1 VPLGENVIATS
12 RPRDRRPSRTSRLF
26 QHAFV
31 AQRVM
36 MTHSQACRPC
46 AKRKVRCDRLEPC
59 SNCKRRKTDRCIYP
73 ASTPTDRI
81 RQLESIV
88 RELGG
93 NPNNDD
99 STSPVQGS
107 LRVVPKQMRAN
118 APTELR
124 SNDPIILEEDGEV
137 QYLES

>member
-1 VPLGENVIATS
+1 
-12 RPRDRRPSRTSRLF
+12 
-26 QHAFV
+26 
-31 AQRVM
+31 M

-59 SNCKRRKTDRCIYP
+59 SNCKRRKTDRCTYP
-73 ASTPTDRI
+73 ASTPSDRI
-81 RQLESIV
+81 RQLECLI

-93 NPNNDD
+93 NPCNAEFM
-99 STSPVQGS
+99 SPTESDPRRHNQQTGAD
-107 LRVVPKQMRAN
+107 VPI
-118 APTELR
+118 ELR